1 MGWATFSES
10 DQDWDQLLQKLNSS
24 SPFSLSNWSRYKHG
38 TRWTS
43 LKAIRIEN
51 GAYTSAALV
60 LWFRLLRIVTIAWVP
75 GGIAGDDAC
84 ESKELLQLISTAS
97 GTRATYCRIA
107 LRSRTNDLA
116 ERDLVSRGWSRAA
129 RFIGAHETFVLHRS
143 EHGLSDK
150 SKLSSNWSRN
160 LERGLKRGVT
170 CEAWAKPNA
179 EEIHQLMEQMT
190 DFKRTLG
197 PQVVPS
203 TESIAQLLSSMG
215 DRMVTVHTR
224 NEQGSLVAMRAAFVN
239 GPYAWDALAAANS
252 EARKIYASYVCAWK
266 LIEVLNEMGVNE
278 FDLAGI
284 DPKENEGVFNFKKGL
299 GGHRHTYLG
308 EWETSQPSMIKHLL
322 GRVVSRMG

>member
-51 GAYTSAALV
+51 GAFTSAALV

-170 CEAWAKPNA
+170 C
-179 EEIHQLMEQMT
+179 
-190 DFKRTLG
+190 
-197 PQVVPS
+197 
-203 TESIAQLLSSMG
+203 SIS
-215 DRMVTVHTR
+215 
-224 NEQGSLVAMRAAFVN
+224 
-239 GPYAWDALAAANS
+239 
-252 EARKIYASYVCAWK
+252 
-266 LIEVLNEMGVNE
+266 
-278 FDLAGI
+278 
-284 DPKENEGVFNFKKGL
+284 
-299 GGHRHTYLG
+299 
-308 EWETSQPSMIKHLL
+308 
-322 GRVVSRMG
+322 